1 MIEVTETQFKRT
13 SATFKDIAKQEIN
26 VEFFDSAFWVYGSE
40 LAVLRLSVS
49 YNKGG
54 HGFSKNLDTF
64 YFKLNTP
71 SICGEIRL
79 LGWN

>member
-1 MIEVTETQFKRT
+1 MIEITGTQFNRT
-13 SATFKDIAKQEIN
+13 SGTFKKIAKQEIN
-26 VEFFDSAFWVYGSE
+26 IEFFDNAFWVYGSE
-40 LAVLRLSVS
+40 LAVLRLSVA
-49 YNKGG
+49 YNKSD

-64 YFKLNTP
+64 YFKLETP